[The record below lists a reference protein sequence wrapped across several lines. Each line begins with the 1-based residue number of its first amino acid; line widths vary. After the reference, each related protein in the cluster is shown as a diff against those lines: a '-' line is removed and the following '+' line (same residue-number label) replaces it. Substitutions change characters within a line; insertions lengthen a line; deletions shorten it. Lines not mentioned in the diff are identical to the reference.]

1 MYKTARCRETLKG
14 LEVNN
19 ANLKFAANKRASI
32 LHEIATGNFDY
43 LAHFPDSKKGLQLT
57 GNRVTMRS
65 VEQAVEHW
73 LLVKKSATANSTH
86 SNYRSKA
93 MTHIVPVF
101 GQLQI
106 DVITKSDLERW
117 IALDLHELCNKT
129 INEILIIWRGVF
141 KNALADGLIS
151 ESPAAHIDNL
161 PVLKNEPDPFTR
173 QEIDNILNVDTS
185 REQEVLM
192 MQFAIWTGV
201 RISELIALGWDDVDL
216 NRGVIKVRRANVKS
230 YYKVPKTN
238 GSVREVELLKPAID
252 ALKKQKQYSYN
263 LNMIEIEVTQADNK
277 TIRKEQ
283 WRPVW
288 RNSNT
293 GKPHASDG
301 TVRDRFWSNHLRK
314 AEVRYRGPNHAR
326 HTFASQLLST
336 GVISKDWI
344 AKQMGH
350 TSTKMLDEHY
360 AKWISEDAPPM
371 AMLVNKVFGFVEDNE
386 VKNAPDEPQNKKAGF

>member
-1 MYKTARCRETLKG
+1 M
-14 LEVNN
+14 
-19 ANLKFAANKRASI
+19 
-32 LHEIATGNFDY
+32 
-43 LAHFPDSKKGLQLT
+43 
-57 GNRVTMRS
+57 
-65 VEQAVEHW
+65 
-73 LLVKKSATANSTH
+73 
-86 SNYRSKA
+86 
-93 MTHIVPVF
+93 
-101 GQLQI
+101 
-106 DVITKSDLERW
+106 
-117 IALDLHELCNKT
+117 
-129 INEILIIWRGVF
+129 IIWRGVF
-141 KNALADGLIS
+141 KNAVADGLIS

-161 PVLKNEPDPFTR
+161 PVLKNEPDPFTQ
-173 QEIDNILNVDTS
+173 QEIDKILNIDTR

-201 RISELIALGWDDVDL
+201 RVSELIALGWDDVDL
-216 NRGVIKVRRANVKS
+216 DRGVINVRRANVKS

-263 LNMIEIEVTQADNK
+263 LNIIEIDVTQADNK

-283 WRPVW
+283 WHPVW

-314 AEVRYRGPNHAR
+314 AGVRYRGPNHAR

-336 GVISKDWI
+336 GIISKDWI

-371 AMLVNKVFGFVEDNE
+371 AMLVNKIFRFVEDNE
-386 VKNAPDEPQNKKAGF
+386 VQNAPGEPQNKKAGF